1 MGFIKSE
8 EILHKKIRMPGNI
21 PKAVKIMDIIGKFEE
36 DALQFIDLTS
46 NDIEAKNN
54 YFPLINR
61 CNEILKK
68 LNSFEQFGK
77 DYGFNI
83 QTYNNYFDFI
93 NDLEKDQND
102 KKLINTSQIHLNN
115 QISND
120 EYFDTIEQEI
130 IENYNK
136 LNELIE
142 SYNKIKNDLIN
153 ETERKMVLEKYFLL
167 TASNIN
173 KNNIDNEEENII
185 PIGGVCDA
193 DLDIKIMRMLFRIT
207 KGRIIQT
214 FFNTKYPND
223 IPQIKPKKIFILL
236 VSQSE
241 YLLNKINNIIDL
253 YNCSKYNLPG
263 NNINSAQEVI
273 GDINKKIGEQKT
285 YLYEAKDA
293 IQKFLNEKI
302 LKEKNFS
309 LYKLYFQK
317 QKMIYLNLSKCIHRE
332 NFIDGEIWIL
342 SKYYEKIKRIL
353 NTDDESLSVNI
364 IDINDYNLPKPTFI
378 KTNDLTYPFQLI
390 VNEYGIPTYGEINPG
405 FFTVITFPFLFGI
418 MFGDIGH
425 GIIIL
430 FISIYFL
437 LNSNYYKNLTGNNNE
452 KNIFKYRYFF
462 LISGIFSIF
471 CGFMYNELFSIP
483 INFFGSCYHQINN
496 YSEYIKDD
504 NCNYIFGLDPIIL
517 LSGNELTIVN
527 SFKMKFSVIVGVVQM
542 TFGILIKGVNDI
554 LFKNYLNF
562 FFEFIPQIIFMII
575 TFGYMLFMIFYKW
588 LTDYTKETDKAPSII
603 TIMINMIVKLG
614 KIDGNPIWKESEIS
628 INQEKLNFNILLLS
642 SILIPIMLFIKP
654 LYLYYKKSK
663 KNKKLLYQK
672 DNGLLNNEQN
682 PNNIFDDLNNNN
694 SLNFSESSLE
704 IIDKNAQFS
713 HLFDEQRRKVKLR
726 KEIEGNFSDIFINQ
740 LIYTIEF
747 VLGTLS
753 NTASY
758 LRLWALSIAHKELS
772 YVFMEKTFMDVIQEG
787 NFTYGLNIFKVFI
800 WFFVFINITV
810 LILLFMD
817 SIECALHT
825 LRLHWVEFQNKF
837 YKGDGYKFIPYNF
850 RYLIEEFE

>member
-1 MGFIKSE
+1 
-8 EILHKKIRMPGNI
+8 
-21 PKAVKIMDIIGKFEE
+21 
-36 DALQFIDLTS
+36 
-46 NDIEAKNN
+46 
-54 YFPLINR
+54 
-61 CNEILKK
+61 
-68 LNSFEQFGK
+68 
-77 DYGFNI
+77 
-83 QTYNNYFDFI
+83 
-93 NDLEKDQND
+93 
-102 KKLINTSQIHLNN
+102 
-115 QISND
+115 
-120 EYFDTIEQEI
+120 
-130 IENYNK
+130 
-136 LNELIE
+136 
-142 SYNKIKNDLIN
+142 
-153 ETERKMVLEKYFLL
+153 
-167 TASNIN
+167 
-173 KNNIDNEEENII
+173 
-185 PIGGVCDA
+185 
-193 DLDIKIMRMLFRIT
+193 
-207 KGRIIQT
+207 
-214 FFNTKYPND
+214 
-223 IPQIKPKKIFILL
+223 
-236 VSQSE
+236 
-241 YLLNKINNIIDL
+241 
-253 YNCSKYNLPG
+253 
-263 NNINSAQEVI
+263 
-273 GDINKKIGEQKT
+273 
-285 YLYEAKDA
+285 
-293 IQKFLNEKI
+293 
-302 LKEKNFS
+302 
-309 LYKLYFQK
+309 
-317 QKMIYLNLSKCIHRE
+317 
-332 NFIDGEIWIL
+332 
-342 SKYYEKIKRIL
+342 
-353 NTDDESLSVNI
+353 
-364 IDINDYNLPKPTFI
+364 
-378 KTNDLTYPFQLI
+378 
-390 VNEYGIPTYGEINPG
+390 
-405 FFTVITFPFLFGI
+405 
-418 MFGDIGH
+418 
-425 GIIIL
+425 
-430 FISIYFL
+430 
-437 LNSNYYKNLTGNNNE
+437 
-452 KNIFKYRYFF
+452 
-462 LISGIFSIF
+462 
-471 CGFMYNELFSIP
+471 
-483 INFFGSCYHQINN
+483 
-496 YSEYIKDD
+496 
-504 NCNYIFGLDPIIL
+504 
-517 LSGNELTIVN
+517 
-527 SFKMKFSVIVGVVQM
+527 M

-575 TFGYMLFMIFYKW
+575 TFGYMIFMIFYKW

-726 KEIEGNFSDIFINQ
+726 KEIEGNFSDIFITQ

-800 WFFVFINITV
+800 WFFVFINVTV